1 MLKQQ
6 HQRKGVIEMPLTRKT
21 LKAMGLTDEQV
32 ESIIDLH
39 TEVTDGLKEKIKA
52 TEENKGDAE
61 TLKKQLEEANKK
73 LEKAAEYEEKYNAE
87 KKAHD
92 EFKQKIEA
100 AEKKQKQDSAYNEW
114 LKKQGYSDEGRKK
127 IIKFDSRR
135 PEFNENG
142 EIVDKENAHAKAI
155 ESEWGGFKETTETK
169 GANTSNPP
177 SNVGGNSSA
186 SRIRELANNYHNKIW
201 GGNSNNSN
209 DQKNTNNT

>member
-1 MLKQQ
+1 M
-6 HQRKGVIEMPLTRKT
+6 
-21 LKAMGLTDEQV
+21 
-32 ESIIDLH
+32 
-39 TEVTDGLKEKIKA
+39 
-52 TEENKGDAE
+52 
-61 TLKKQLEEANKK
+61 
-73 LEKAAEYEEKYNAE
+73 
-87 KKAHD
+87 
-92 EFKQKIEA
+92 
-100 AEKKQKQDSAYNEW
+100 AYNEW

-186 SRIRELANNYHNKIW
+186 SRIRELANSYHSKIW

-209 DQKNTNNT
+209 GQKNTNNL